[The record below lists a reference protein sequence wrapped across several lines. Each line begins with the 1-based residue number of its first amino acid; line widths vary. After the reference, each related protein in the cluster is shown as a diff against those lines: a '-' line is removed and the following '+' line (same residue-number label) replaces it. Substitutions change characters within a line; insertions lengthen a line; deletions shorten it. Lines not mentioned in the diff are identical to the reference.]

1 MAYELDISDVCEEAI
16 RKHGKK
22 NAELKTALEKKI
34 RQILENP
41 HHFKPLRN
49 PLQNKRR
56 VQLGSFVLIYEIEE
70 QTRTVKLLK
79 FSHHDDAY

>member
-1 MAYELDISDVCEEAI
+1 MVYELDISDVCEESI
-16 RKHGKK
+16 KKYGKK
-22 NAELKTALEKKI
+22 NAALKTALEKKI

-41 HHFKPLRN
+41 HHFKPLKN

-70 QTRTVKLLK
+70 QTRAVKFLK
-79 FSHHDDAY
+79 FSHHGDAY

>member
-1 MAYELDISDVCEEAI
+1 MAYELDISDVCEESI
-16 RKHGKK
+16 RKHSKK
-22 NAELKTALEKKI
+22 NAALKTALEKKI

-41 HHFKPLRN
+41 HHFKPLKN

-56 VQLGSFVLIYEIEE
+56 VQLGSFVLIYEIDE
-70 QTRTVKLLK
+70 QTRTVKFLK

>member
-16 RKHGKK
+16 KKHGKK
-22 NAELKTALEKKI
+22 NAALKTALEKKMA
-34 RQILENP
+34 QILENP
-41 HHFKPLRN
+41 HHFKPLKN

-56 VQLGSFVLIYEIEE
+56 VQLGSFVLIYGIDE
-70 QTRTVKLLK
+70 QTRTVKFLR

>member
-1 MAYELDISDVCEEAI
+1 MAYELEISDVCGESI
-16 RKHGKK
+16 KKYCKK
-22 NAELKTALEKKI
+22 NAALKTALEKKI

-56 VQLGSFVLIYEIEE
+56 VQLGSFVLIYEIDE
-70 QTRTVKLLK
+70 QTRTLKFLK